1 MLSRATVIG
10 FLAFAGLAAA
20 TCKPTPLNGKDW
32 VFAGWTTSDCK
43 GDAAHT
49 FSGKFSGNCLDAKH
63 CTSFDKSTHL
73 NDQLTSWA
81 FTTGQGPRLI
91 LYSDDGCKGTHQ
103 EFWGTMVYTNTG
115 PDVRHTSSFR
125 VCPNSF

>member
-20 TCKPTPLNGKDW
+20 TCKPTPLNGKDR

-49 FSGKFSGNCLDAKH
+49 FSGKFSGNSLDAKH

-81 FTTGQGPRLI
+81 FTTGRGH
-91 LYSDDGCKGTHQ
+91 GTHQ
-103 EFWGTMVYTNTG
+103 EFWGTMVCTNTG
-115 PDVRHTSSFR
+115 LDVRHTSSSR